1 MSKYSKMVEKNKQE
15 SKERVARAIRVIQEM
30 SENGEQL
37 VVCDLVKKTGY
48 SRTFFYKNQEVRDFF
63 EEARK
68 QQDGMVF
75 YHKKKMVLDHA
86 ILRQNEILK
95 IQIAKI
101 KKENEKLE
109 KRLSEYKSQ
118 EKVNQLEIDVSK
130 IVLEIIEKYFEAFET
145 LDIVEKKNQL
155 LLLCF
160 FRRFLI
166 YL

>member
-1 MSKYSKMVEKNKQE
+1 MSKYSKMVEKNKRE

-48 SRTFFYKNQEVRDFF
+48 SRTFFYKNQEVRDFL

-95 IQIAKI
+95 IEIAKM
-101 KKENEKLE
+101 K
-109 KRLSEYKSQ
+109 
-118 EKVNQLEIDVSK
+118 
-130 IVLEIIEKYFEAFET
+130 
-145 LDIVEKKNQL
+145 
-155 LLLCF
+155 
-160 FRRFLI
+160 
-166 YL
+166 